1 VVAILTIAAVTL
13 VLAASLHDLAA
24 RTIPNGLVV
33 MLAFT
38 GASIGVA
45 TGNAVSSLAAGT
57 VVFVVAVFCWRKG
70 WLGGGDVKL
79 LGAAALA
86 VSPGSVP
93 LFVAAVAI
101 GGGIL
106 AGIYLV
112 LGPIVPDPGSAKP
125 ARLLARAARAELWR
139 LRRRG
144 PLPYACAI
152 AGAFLFVV
160 L

>member
-1 VVAILTIAAVTL
+1 MVL
-13 VLAASLHDLAA
+13 VLAASLHDVAV
-24 RTIPNGLVV
+24 RTIPNGLAIT
-33 MLAFT
+33 LALT
-38 GASIGVA
+38 GAGIGLT
-45 TGNAVSSLAAGT
+45 TGNSMSSLAAAAS
-57 VVFVVAVFCWRKG
+57 VFVAAALCWHRG

-86 VSPGSVP
+86 LPPGSVP
-93 LFVAAVAI
+93 LFIAAVAI

-106 AGIYLV
+106 ASIYLI
-112 LGPIVPDPGSAKP
+112 LGRVVPGPGSAKP
-125 ARLLARAARAELWR
+125 AQFLARVTRAELWR

-152 AGAFLFVV
+152 ATAFLFAT